1 MTALARF
8 LARRIERYQAQGG
21 GRRYFSVECNFEPT
35 CSEYTRQ
42 ALLRHGALRGGWMGF
57 RRICR
62 CTERDAAATRADPL
76 C

>member
-8 LARRIERYQAQGG
+8 LARRIEGYQARGG
-21 GRRYFSVECNFEPT
+21 GKRYGIDCNFEPT

-42 ALLRHGALRGGWMGF
+42 ALLRYGALRGGWMGF

-62 CTERDAAATRADPL
+62 CTARDPISARPDPL